1 MQKQAFYA
9 NELTTEE
16 SALIKKIQALPCPS
30 CHSQKRKLKGFETH
44 QLLSA
49 IYFFNHTCNHKIL
62 CSNCGLKEKSKAFL
76 ISLLM
81 GWWSKKGLKSTPK
94 ILWEEIGSFFKLK
107 STSNHVF
114 VKLIRDRKGYLQR
127 KGSDDK
133 TLYQLIKSN
142 NVEPV
147 IESR

>member
-62 CSNCGLKEKSKAFL
+62 CANCGLKEKSKAFL

-81 GWWSKKGLKSTPK
+81 GWWSKKGLKITPM
-94 ILWEEIGSFFKLK
+94 ILWKEIGSFFKLK
-107 STSNHVF
+107 STSNHIF
-114 VKLIRDRKGYLQR
+114 IKLIRAKKGYLQR
-127 KGSDDK
+127 KGSDNK

-147 IESR
+147 MESR

>member
-1 MQKQAFYA
+1 MQEQGSYT

-16 SALIKKIQALPCPS
+16 SSLIQKMQVLACPS
-30 CHSQKRKLKGFETH
+30 CHSQKRKLKGFETN

-62 CSNCGLKEKSKAFL
+62 CANCGLKEKSKAFL

-81 GWWSKKGLKSTPK
+81 GWWSKKGLKRTPK
-94 ILWEEIGSFFKLK
+94 ILWKEIGSFFKLK
-107 STSNHVF
+107 STSNHIF
-114 VKLIRDRKGYLQR
+114 IKLIRDKKGYLQR

-147 IESR
+147 MESR

>member
-1 MQKQAFYA
+1 MQKKASYK

-16 SALIKKIQALPCPS
+16 SALIQKIQVLACPS
-30 CHSQKRKLKGFETH
+30 CHSQKRKLKGFETN

-81 GWWSKKGLKSTPK
+81 GWWSKKGLKNTPK
-94 ILWEEIGSFFKLK
+94 ILWEEIGGFFKLK
-107 STSNHVF
+107 STSNHIF
-114 VKLIRDRKGYLQR
+114 IKLIRNKKGYLQR

-147 IESR
+147 MESR